1 MVVTM
6 RRMTLA
12 LVALVALVALPA
24 LLVASPADAA
34 KTLFGR
40 EVVPRREL
48 SAEEIAQRRA
58 AFEENLVR
66 RGMVRV
72 GNRIVRDPSIAVDT
86 PIQHGAGWEDPP
98 HYATIFLNFFG
109 GTLTSGTIAS
119 EMQSGCVGGVAIDY
133 PMFQGT
139 QMQALTMIQVF
150 ENAMAPYAV
159 RIAYEDP
166 PPAHLPYSMVMMG
179 GDPTDVGQ
187 DAGTLGVSC
196 SSDCGDVW
204 WRDTTFAFTEA
215 SNSALTLGN
224 TALQEAAHA
233 FGLDHI
239 DGTDNI
245 MYPYATAGA
254 KTWAPECTPYNDA
267 TGGISCTYIH
277 DVFCGEDAGM
287 QNDHAELLAYF
298 GPNEPDVEPPVVAIM
313 SPADGAELPAGG
325 SVSVEAEI
333 SDNHE
338 GYGWRLRVVP
348 EGGDELVA
356 QAYQKEMSWTFDVP
370 AGTYELYVEAID
382 HDGNE
387 ASDVVTVY
395 VGGAGPVGTTGD
407 ADDTGPDPTEDPTD
421 DPSDAEDG
429 SDGSE
434 ATGPMLDDPMAPE
447 GCACAVREPQAAVLG
462 LVMLVPLRRRRPRR

>member
-1 MVVTM
+1 MAIVM
-6 RRMTLA
+6 RRTA
-12 LVALVALVALPA
+12 FAFVALAAFVPT
-24 LLVASPADAA
+24 PADAA

-40 EVVPRREL
+40 EIVPRREL
-48 SAEEIAQRRA
+48 SAEEIAARRA

-66 RGMVRV
+66 RGMVKV
-72 GNRIVRDPSIAVDT
+72 GDRIMRDPSIAVDT
-86 PIQHGAGWEDPP
+86 PVQHGAGWEDPP
-98 HYATIFLNFFG
+98 HYATIYLNFFG
-109 GTLTSGTIAS
+109 GMLTSGTIAS
-119 EMQSGCVGGVAIDY
+119 EMQSGCVGGIDIDY
-133 PMFQGT
+133 PMYQGT
-139 QMQALTMIQVF
+139 NMQALTMIQVF

-159 RIAYEDP
+159 RIAYEEA

-179 GDPTDVGQ
+179 GDPTDIGQ

-239 DGTDNI
+239 DDSDHI
-245 MYPYATAGA
+245 MYPFASGGT
-254 KTWAPECTPYNDA
+254 KVWAQECTPYNDA

-287 QNDHAELLAYF
+287 QNDHAELMAYF
-298 GPNEPDVEPPVVAIM
+298 GPNEPDVEPPVVTIV
-313 SPADGAELPAGG
+313 SPADGDELPSGA
-325 SVSVEAEI
+325 SVGVEAEI

-348 EGGDELVA
+348 EGGEELVA
-356 QAYQKEMSWTFDVP
+356 PAYEKEMSWTFDVP
-370 AGTYELYVEAID
+370 DGTYDLYVEAID

-387 ASDVVTVY
+387 GSAVVRVY
-395 VGGAGPVGTTGD
+395 VGGGAPAETTGD
-407 ADDTGPDPTEDPTD
+407 VDDTGPDPTEDP
-421 DPSDAEDG
+421 SDTEDSDEAEGGD
-429 SDGSE
+429 SE
-434 ATGPMLDDPMAPE
+434 GTGPAIEDPMDPE
-447 GCACAVREPQAAVLG
+447 GCACGVTAPHGAALG
-462 LVMLVPLRRRRPRR
+462 LLVLAPLRRRRRRQ